1 MEKDFYDTIEEIVQ
15 QSGTNFP
22 TWDRNDPRQIGLTT
36 CVVGG
41 KAGNELSITLDGGSV
56 EDPRAAVER
65 IKTYWES
72 QGWNIETLFDNT
84 DRPVPSIQIAATSPT
99 GIEVVVNA
107 STGSSMI
114 RVKSDCSLDPALNI
128 RPTPTNSSDDL
139 F

>member
-1 MEKDFYDTIEEIVQ
+1 MREDFYDTIEETVQ
-15 QSGTNFP
+15 QSGTTFP
-22 TWDRNDPRQIGLTT
+22 TWDRSNPKDVRRTS
-36 CVVGG
+36 CYVGS
-41 KAGNELSITLDGGSV
+41 KLGNELSITLDGDSV

-72 QGWNIETLFDNT
+72 QGWKLETLFDNT